1 MEHSLVTRKST
12 LESEFQPCK
21 KVPKLLDPYNSDEA
35 IITEKTQTFELGN
48 LPDEVILEMFSYL
61 SVKDLMNCGQV

>member
-12 LESEFQPCK
+12 QESEFQPYK